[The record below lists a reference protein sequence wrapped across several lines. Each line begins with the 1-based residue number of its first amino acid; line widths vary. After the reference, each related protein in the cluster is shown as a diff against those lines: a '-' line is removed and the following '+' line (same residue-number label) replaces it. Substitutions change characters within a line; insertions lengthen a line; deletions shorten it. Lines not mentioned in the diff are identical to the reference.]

1 MGVTAL
7 EGVGPSAPRNPK
19 GPMEGWKDGRMGEWK
34 DGRMEGW
41 KDGRMEE
48 WKDGRVEGWKDGRM
62 EGWKDGRM
70 EGWKDGSAAPSAIGV
85 PGTEERVC
93 LTASLGGGF
102 VLVRQ

>member
-1 MGVTAL
+1 
-7 EGVGPSAPRNPK
+7 
-19 GPMEGWKDGRMGEWK
+19 
-34 DGRMEGW
+34 
-41 KDGRMEE
+41 
-48 WKDGRVEGWKDGRM
+48 M